1 MFLLFDSSGKRAK
14 ILGDLVA
21 NILLQGIRT
30 ANLERNRNEADI
42 RSIKLMTDSLHD
54 SVNVK
59 WGEWEQKILNVQ
71 GMQKRAEQFV
81 AVKKQVDDLVDK
93 HDKIVMFL
101 EEIPYLS
108 FHGDADSISV
118 NINLLERVNEKASD
132 WKQLKVLEKIPE
144 IDTKLVDRCERLVKF
159 TEQFKDLY
167 EDLSYTMR
175 QLTDVI
181 EQAEHEIKSL
191 SILMEQV
198 KFVENKLRVR
208 CPKCKAVVLSTEL
221 EEV

>member
-1 MFLLFDSSGKRAK
+1 
-14 ILGDLVA
+14 
-21 NILLQGIRT
+21 
-30 ANLERNRNEADI
+30 
-42 RSIKLMTDSLHD
+42 
-54 SVNVK
+54 
-59 WGEWEQKILNVQ
+59 
-71 GMQKRAEQFV
+71 MQKRAEQFV